1 MKPTYVLKY
10 FQKVY
15 NPLKKCCIKVQ
26 KPNFKI
32 YGNFDVAKKETN
44 CKKNIFRNK
53 TRKFLAITS
62 KKG

>member
-44 CKKNIFRNK
+44 CKKN
-53 TRKFLAITS
+53 FLEIKQGS
-62 KKG
+62 S